1 MDKTQE
7 TIGRGRRGDFNWK
20 ALSSCRRAS
29 PERRGCTHAAQLM
42 SPLALLSP
50 LSLSSSWWPQA
61 AAFFDVS
68 AATTAAA
75 VNAAAAV
82 RAPASHVGTC

>member
-29 PERRGCTHAAQLM
+29 PECRRCPQRGAVDVAACVVVATVAVVVM
-42 SPLALLSP
+42 VA
-50 LSLSSSWWPQA
+50 SSRSV
-61 AAFFDVS
+61 FDVS